1 MTATRQSH
9 HTLTG
14 TFDSERRLAAT
25 PAPLIDQTVA
35 YTLIRSSRQLHF
47 DEPAARLGGA
57 ILVLLLRLHKAL
69 PGPRGTG
76 RCGRVVLM
84 GLGPRFTTDEATTTW
99 GPEPT
104 FWIELP
110 PSMMGESA
118 WRCSPIADQHLGRLA
133 LAMNRAAHRR
143 SPESRS
149 LSSGPS
155 LPPTMIALPPAPAP
169 GPSPSPGRSSG
180 LEPVITPYVERMAKL
195 YRVTPQAVWPIL
207 AEELVV
213 PAERSTLNTPL
224 IDARLCDASTA
235 RSSLGGY
242 LWLGRCLG
250 RAVYNPARRIDYLNV
265 AEPDEAI
272 RQMRRT
278 LYPDIAAGCSDD
290 DLRHALERPDMPLF
304 LSKVSKIATFRLT
317 DAACMNSIAELY
329 GPSQHVRIPL
339 RRTATRPASARLIQ
353 CGHDAFAV

>member
-1 MTATRQSH
+1 MTATRPSH

-14 TFDSERRLAAT
+14 IVDSERRLAAT
-25 PAPLIDQTVA
+25 PAPLIGQTVA

-57 ILVLLLRLHKAL
+57 VLVLLLRLHKAL

-84 GLGPRFTTDEATTTW
+84 GLAPRFTPDEATTTW

-133 LAMNRAAHRR
+133 LAMNRAAHRQSQR
-143 SPESRS
+143 SRCLPG
-149 LSSGPS
+149 GPG
-155 LPPTMIALPPAPAP
+155 LPPTMIALPPAP
-169 GPSPSPGRSSG
+169 GPGRSSG
-180 LEPVITPYVERMAKL
+180 PKQAITPYVTRMAKL

-213 PAERSTLNTPL
+213 PAERSILGTPL
-224 IDARLCDASTA
+224 IDARLYDASTA
-235 RSSLGGY
+235 ESSLGEY
-242 LWLGRCLG
+242 LWLERCLG

-278 LYPDIAAGCSDD
+278 LYPDIAAGCSDG

-304 LSKVSKIATFRLT
+304 LSKVSKIATFRLD
-317 DAACMNSIAELY
+317 DAACMKSIAELY
-329 GPSQHVRIPL
+329 GPCQHVRIPL

-353 CGHDAFAV
+353 CGHDAFAI